1 MIDPYIALLAGF
13 GAVLFWLLNDGG
25 GAPAPL
31 EHLEL
36 TEHLTEFVVIVA
48 LMGAGLKLD
57 RPLAWALMRALD
69 RQRRRAAAHG
79 KTVMPAEER

>member
-1 MIDPYIALLAGF
+1 
-13 GAVLFWLLNDGG
+13 
-25 GAPAPL
+25 
-31 EHLEL
+31 
-36 TEHLTEFVVIVA
+36 
-48 LMGAGLKLD
+48 MGAGLKLD